1 VARPLRIAVIGGG
14 IGGLTA
20 ALALQQ
26 SGLCVDVYEQA
37 AEFSEVGAGVSL
49 GPNALTLLRRLGLE
63 AELDAIAARPSGYE
77 MRRGRDGKVLF
88 ETHSSGPLREMRPLT
103 MHRGHL
109 LKVLERS
116 VPRERLHPGKRCT
129 RLDERDGEVT
139 VSFDDGSTAG
149 ADVVVGADGI
159 HSTVRSTY
167 YDDTPVF
174 SGTIAYRGLIP
185 MDRLP
190 FLAEERH
197 HLTFW
202 FGPRRH
208 LLAFPVARGSLMNV
222 VAFVPAGD
230 GWAEESRESPPP
242 SPLPLPRDPGV
253 PTKSRSRRADF
264 VGWEGGGYWTA
275 PGDVEVLARHFDGWE
290 PSAVGVVRA
299 LDSTMRW
306 ALYDREPLPAWSFGH
321 VALLGDAAHAMLPHQ
336 GQGAVQSIEDA
347 VVLAHCLERAG
358 PADVSEWL
366 KLYERV
372 RKPRAERVQ
381 QASRITGEIYR
392 LADADEQ
399 ERLVP
404 SALRTRGEWLWNYDA
419 DQAFEAAVASSGLEA
434 DTA

>member
-1 VARPLRIAVIGGG
+1 MATRPLRVAIIGGG

-20 ALALQQ
+20 GLALHR
-26 SGLCVDVYEQA
+26 SGLRVDVYEQA
-37 AEFSEVGAGVSL
+37 AEFTEVGAGVSL

-63 AELDAIAARPSGYE
+63 QELDAIAARPSGYE

-88 ETHSSGPLREMRPLT
+88 ETHSSGPLREMKPLT

-109 LKVLERS
+109 LKVLEGS
-116 VPRERLHPGKRCT
+116 VPPERLHPGRRCT
-129 RLDERDGEVT
+129 RVEEREGQVT

-159 HSTVRSTY
+159 HSTVRSMY

-190 FLAEERH
+190 FLNEERH

-208 LLAFPVARGSLMNV
+208 LLTFPVARGLVMNA
-222 VAFVPAGD
+222 VAFVPADD
-230 GWAEESRESPPP
+230 GWAEES
-242 SPLPLPRDPGV
+242 
-253 PTKSRSRRADF
+253 
-264 VGWEGGGYWTA
+264 WTA
-275 PGDVEVLARHFDGWE
+275 PGDVDALARHFDGWE
-290 PSAVGVVRA
+290 ASAVGVVRA
-299 LDSTMRW
+299 LDGTMRW
-306 ALYDREPLPAWSFGH
+306 ALYDREPLPAWSVGR

-347 VVLAHCLERAG
+347 FVLARCLERAG
-358 PADVSEWL
+358 PADVSDWL

-372 RKPRAERVQ
+372 RKQRAERVQ

-392 LADADEQ
+392 LADAEEQ

-404 SALRTRGEWLWNYDA
+404 SALSTRGEWLWNYDA
-419 DQAFEAAVASSGLEA
+419 DRAFEEALASA
-434 DTA
+434 